1 MFKTKLCDLEEQT
14 KNQLAFESDLQ
25 DFLCNLEK
33 DVASTEYLTDTKP
46 PFKTNTTKTLLNT
59 LLITPSLRK
68 AYSNNLVDI
77 LDPNMQ
83 GHHHYQLKE
92 NSYNSAHKNE
102 VPVKILTTDKLNE
115 KTNLIIEEQSR
126 YKENIL
132 RKFSEKMTSLDK
144 SKSQTKT
151 SIDSLKSNLNEIEK
165 LTANNIFKITS
176 IKNC

>member
-1 MFKTKLCDLEEQT
+1 MFKSKLCDLEEQT

-33 DVASTEYLTDTKP
+33 DVASTEYLSDTKP

-59 LLITPSLRK
+59 LLVTPSLRK

-77 LDPNMQ
+77 LNPNQ
-83 GHHHYQLKE
+83 KVQSKE
-92 NSYNSAHKNE
+92 NSYRMADM
-102 VPVKILTTDKLNE
+102 PVKILTTDKLNE

-132 RKFSEKMTSLDK
+132 RKFSEKMTYLDK